1 MPPFLLADLPLPTGA
16 SAPALDAP
24 RKTCYTYAVTPSTS
38 GTPSPLPSPSGGER
52 TIEDSSSL
60 GNVDWPV
67 ERTATRA
74 VGQTDGVLSDINFG
88 EVFPFVT
95 KPLARDGLA
104 RYIGPTLGS
113 QVAGLSQR
121 DPLVL
126 ALNPI
131 AFVAGRPDMALSASV
146 HLPGIAEPLNVF
158 AAFDHPKAPVV
169 VH

>member
-1 MPPFLLADLPLPTGA
+1 MGALLIGLRGMGFMADLPLDRCPRKTVPFPTGA
-16 SAPALDAP
+16 SALDAP

-95 KPLARDGLA
+95 
-104 RYIGPTLGS
+104 
-113 QVAGLSQR
+113 
-121 DPLVL
+121 
-126 ALNPI
+126 
-131 AFVAGRPDMALSASV
+131 
-146 HLPGIAEPLNVF
+146 
-158 AAFDHPKAPVV
+158 
-169 VH
+169 